1 MSVACF
7 LRLCVSVHPFLENS
21 AVPSSALVGRCWGGE
36 GLFSAGTLAFPP
48 LGPCPWL
55 PVPWAP
61 PLPQLVCLRS
71 CARLVSVGSTG
82 SRASFRAGPF
92 KYRVLTVCSTPALSL
107 GLPGRDSALSTL
119 CPSSVALECPPTSE
133 PAVSVGWVWFS
144 ATGHWK
150 SVEFC
155 LVVLL
160 QVWVMY
166 GFPASLLILWWCV
179 SCLFSVVGLFLK
191 SLLTS
196 LQCCFHCVSWRFGCQ
211 TCGLLAPQPRI
222 EPAPLALE
230 GLVLAAGPR
239 GKALFC
245 LFCLFTFEG
254 E

>member
-21 AVPSSALVGRCWGGE
+21 AVLSSALVGRCWGGE

-48 LGPCPWL
+48 LGHCPWL

-119 CPSSVALECPPTSE
+119 CPSSVALKCPPPLSLQSLWGGSGFQ
-133 PAVSVGWVWFS
+133 PQAAGSLQNS
-144 ATGHWK
+144 A
-150 SVEFC
+150 S
-155 LVVLL
+155 VLL
-160 QVWVMY
+160 QVRVMY

-179 SCLFSVVGLFLK
+179 SCLFSIVGLFLK

-196 LQCCFHCVSWRFGCQ
+196 LQCCFHFVSWRFGCQ